1 MATLSDLY
9 PVNVLSSSAY
19 EKYNLIPS
27 EAANMD
33 EIFKQIKDAWG
44 KYGSVPK
51 ELLTQAWNYYNNG
64 TIDYLA
70 LVKSV
75 ISLAGVIPEVSAFVP
90 FANQFLDFIWPK
102 IFGDSTSTTP
112 DLFEQLKP
120 QIKALVDEAIY
131 KANEQLLADTAK
143 GFEGVVQLYN
153 EKVVQVKKAPTVQHV
168 LELHN
173 QIDAVRNF
181 FLHDAPH
188 FVSSGTVAIPHLTMM
203 VTLQLMVLRDAILS
217 DSSWNYTDDDKDT
230 LLNGA
235 LGFRQILNTY
245 SKWVF
250 DTLTE
255 ELNTNYAT
263 FDTVDK
269 WNARNNFLTIV
280 TLTSLDLVAL
290 WPTLDPE
297 LYPVN
302 TDIDFT
308 RTLKSPILQPVWN
321 PNPFIVP
328 NDFLSYQGELSSMQF
343 SNQYDTAGYSS
354 VLSGIINRLDRSNYT
369 TRELNYGYGR
379 TVYGVNI
386 DKPPIPVKST
396 NPVIKTSLTNTSY
409 NRIEA
414 SAFTATFADGS
425 DDGLVVQGNYGAA
438 WDHAYTAS
446 DTAPS
451 QNKLNYFYTST
462 KDPLLWNF
470 VNVYIPIDTPAGNII
485 GQPDD
490 TGKLSIKGFPAE
502 KGFSDS
508 GNLEYVNEPL
518 NGAAAVKLTNKQV
531 FRLALVN
538 QISQSYAIRIR
549 YASNATAN
557 NWFHLYTPSG
567 SPINGHLIF
576 PATNTDATMSVQG
589 ENGRYGL
596 VTATESVTIPAGG
609 AEIIIENL
617 NQTDL
622 FIDRIEFVPVPTNY
636 YFQVSANLQPF
647 QEQDVWTGDGSAG
660 DYEIQS
666 DLGLSSSRG
675 MVLFYN
681 GDDRVATGYWQFDSR
696 SESTVPTN
704 FNRISLISYASDS
717 QLVVLDFHLKKQ
729 NNQKFEI
736 EQDLQNITNQVN
748 ELFTSS
754 TQDTLVSDVSDYW
767 IDQVVMKIDVLSDE
781 VFGKEKTEL
790 RKRANK
796 AKQLSKT
803 RNLLITGNFENLN
816 DWYIGRNVVR
826 VGNHE
831 LFKGDYLLLP
841 PPSLFPSYAYQI
853 IEEFK
858 LKPNT
863 RYTVSGFIAQAEGLE
878 LIISRYGQE
887 IQKVFH
893 VPEGTAYPLTSEE
906 IANCCAPSS
915 NPNATDSHFFN
926 YSIDIGSLQPEANLG
941 IEVGFRIVKPTGF
954 AKLSN
959 IEIRE
964 ERALTMS
971 EISSVQRTEQ
981 TWRRKYN
988 QERTE
993 VNTVIQPVIDQ
1004 INALYENEDW
1014 NGTIRSTISY
1024 ADVQDIVLPT
1034 LPKEKHWFM
1043 DDRTGEHA
1051 SIRQRFQRAL
1061 DRAFQQLEARNLFH
1075 NGHFTN
1081 GLTDWTI
1088 EGNTAMITLETGQQV
1103 LQLEHWDA
1111 SAAQSIEI
1119 ANFNQ
1124 NQEYQLRVYAKGK
1137 GKITIKH
1144 GVDGERI
1151 EVMNID
1157 STNFIKQHSAPLKFD
1172 TATIEVYVMSED
1184 GVLQVDSI
1192 ELIKFSVE
1200 DTPDNN

>member
-153 EKVVQVKKAPTVQHV
+153 EKVGQVKKAATVQHV

-173 QIDAVRNF
+173 QIDVVRNF

-217 DSSWNYTDDDKDT
+217 DSSWNYTASDKDT

-235 LGFRQILNTY
+235 LGFRQILKTY

-321 PNPFIVP
+321 PDPFIVP

-451 QNKLNYFYTST
+451 QHKLNYFYTST
-462 KDPLLWNF
+462 KDVLLWNF
-470 VNVYIPIDTPAGNII
+470 VNVYTPIDTPRVNII

-490 TGKLSIKGFPAE
+490 TGKISIKGFPAE

-508 GNLEYVNEPL
+508 NLEYVNEPL
-518 NGAAAVKLTNKQV
+518 NGAAAVKLSYNQI
-531 FRLALVN
+531 FRLPFTN
-538 QISQSYAIRIR
+538 QISRNYAIRIR
-549 YASNATAN
+549 YASNITAT
-557 NWFHLYTPSG
+557 NWFHLYTRSG
-567 SPINGHLIF
+567 SPINGPLTF
-576 PATNTDATMSVQG
+576 LTTNTDTAISVQG

-596 VTATESVTIPAGG
+596 VTATESVTIPAGDS
-609 AEIIIENL
+609 EVIIKNTH
-617 NQTDL
+617 QTDL
-622 FIDRIEFVPVPTNY
+622 FIDRIEFVPVP
-636 YFQVSANLQPF
+636 PK
-647 QEQDVWTGDGSAG
+647 
-660 DYEIQS
+660 
-666 DLGLSSSRG
+666 
-675 MVLFYN
+675 
-681 GDDRVATGYWQFDSR
+681 
-696 SESTVPTN
+696 PT
-704 FNRISLISYASDS
+704 FAPDS
-717 QLVVLDFHLKKQ
+717 QQVTLDVYLKEQ
-729 NNQKFEI
+729 NNQKLET

-754 TQDTLVSDVSDYW
+754 TQNTLASDVSDYW
-767 IDQVVMKIDVLSDE
+767 IDQVVMKIDALSDE

-790 RKRANK
+790 RKRVNK
-796 AKQLSKT
+796 AKQLSKI
-803 RNLLITGNFENLN
+803 RNLLIAGNFENLN
-816 DWYIGRNVVR
+816 DWYVGRNVVR
-826 VGNHE
+826 VANHE
-831 LFKGDYLLLP
+831 LFKGEYLLLP

-853 IEEFK
+853 VEEFK

-915 NPNATDSHFFN
+915 DPNATDSHFFN

-993 VNTVIQPVIDQ
+993 VTTVIQTVIDQ
-1004 INALYENEDW
+1004 INELYENEDW

-1184 GVLQVDSI
+1184 GVFQVDSI
-1192 ELIKFSVE
+1192 ELIKFFVE